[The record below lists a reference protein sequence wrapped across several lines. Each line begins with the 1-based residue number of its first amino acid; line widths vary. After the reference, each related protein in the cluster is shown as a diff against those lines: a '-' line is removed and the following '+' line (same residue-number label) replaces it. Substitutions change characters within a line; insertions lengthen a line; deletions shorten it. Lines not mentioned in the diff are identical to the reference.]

1 MPVRQR
7 FLKREHLRL
16 RRDFA
21 RVLGGKCKVADA
33 VLVVYAASN
42 DLTWSRI
49 GISVSKRI
57 GNAVRRHYVKRRIR
71 EAFRKNK
78 TDLPGGLDIVC
89 VARSPAADVTVDVAS
104 SLRKLILMVACRSR
118 ICDPDRIR
126 QSGPDTAPTP
136 NG

>member
-21 RVLGGKCKVADA
+21 RVLGGKCKAADA
-33 VLVVYAASN
+33 VLVVYAAIN

-57 GNAVRRHYVKRRIR
+57 GNSVRRHSVKRRIR
-71 EAFRKNK
+71 EAFRKSK
-78 TDLPGGLDIVC
+78 TDLPGGLDFVC
-89 VARSPAADVTVDVAS
+89 VARPPAADATVDVAS
-104 SLRKLILMVACRSR
+104 SLRKLILQVARRCRIS
-118 ICDPDRIR
+118 DTDRPR
-126 QSGPDTAPTP
+126 RSGTDTAPAS
-136 NG
+136 

>member
-1 MPVRQR
+1 MPRNER

-21 RVLGGKCKVADA
+21 RVLDGKCKAADS
-33 VLVVYAASN
+33 VLVVYAANN
-42 DLTWSRI
+42 DLPWSRI

-71 EAFRKNK
+71 EAFRKSK
-78 TDLPGGLDIVC
+78 ADLPCGLDFVC
-89 VARSPAADVTVDVAS
+89 IARPPAADVTVDVAL
-104 SLRKLILMVACRSR
+104 SLRKLILKVSRQCRTS
-118 ICDPDRIR
+118 DPDRTGR
-126 QSGPDTAPTP
+126 SGPDATPTP